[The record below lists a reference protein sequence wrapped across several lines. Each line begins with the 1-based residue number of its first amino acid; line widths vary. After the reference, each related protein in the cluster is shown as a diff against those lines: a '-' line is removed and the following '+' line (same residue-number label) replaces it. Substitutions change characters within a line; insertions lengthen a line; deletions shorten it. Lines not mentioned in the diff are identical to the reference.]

1 MNFKRELNE
10 WFFNAKNDFLAGLLS
25 AFAVIPEVIGFCIV
39 AGISPMMGLYASFF
53 LMVILSF
60 LGGRPAMVS
69 AAAGSMALVIVNLVR
84 DYGTEYL
91 MAAAILAGIFMIILG
106 ILKVGKLINYL
117 PNNAMVG
124 FVDALAILIFSAQLK
139 HFVGEGPIMYLLVL
153 IGLLII
159 YLLPKVFTALPS
171 GLVAVIVV
179 TAISMALGNPV
190 RTIGDMGDIVAS
202 LPIFAIPDVPLNL
215 ETLKIILPYS
225 ISLALVGLVETLLT
239 AQVVD
244 EMTDSTSNKNRECRA
259 LGIANVVSALFGG
272 TCGCGMIGQAIAN
285 VSAGGRGRLSTF
297 VGGSFIMVLV
307 FLLNDLLQQIPL
319 AALVAVMFSVS
330 VTTFDWDSL
339 RRLPKMPKVDALVI
353 ILVVAVVVYTNN
365 LAAGVVLGFI
375 ITAISAAVQMGKI
388 TVQSEESADTLTYH
402 IAGEIFFASIGTL
415 NNQLNYKTAAN
426 NVIFDF
432 SRARV
437 WDESAATALQKA
449 VAHFNNNG
457 IQVRFQGLDDSS
469 KNMLTKLYGDKNFSI
484 EG

>member
-1 MNFKRELNE
+1 
-10 WFFNAKNDFLAGLLS
+10 
-25 AFAVIPEVIGFCIV
+25 
-39 AGISPMMGLYASFF
+39 
-53 LMVILSF
+53 
-60 LGGRPAMVS
+60 MVS

-117 PNNAMVG
+117 PNN
-124 FVDALAILIFSAQLK
+124 DALAILIFSAQLK

-244 EMTDSTSNKNRECRA
+244 
-259 LGIANVVSALFGG
+259 
-272 TCGCGMIGQAIAN
+272 
-285 VSAGGRGRLSTF
+285 
-297 VGGSFIMVLV
+297 
-307 FLLNDLLQQIPL
+307 
-319 AALVAVMFSVS
+319 
-330 VTTFDWDSL
+330 
-339 RRLPKMPKVDALVI
+339 
-353 ILVVAVVVYTNN
+353 
-365 LAAGVVLGFI
+365 
-375 ITAISAAVQMGKI
+375 
-388 TVQSEESADTLTYH
+388 
-402 IAGEIFFASIGTL
+402 
-415 NNQLNYKTAAN
+415 
-426 NVIFDF
+426 
-432 SRARV
+432 
-437 WDESAATALQKA
+437 
-449 VAHFNNNG
+449 
-457 IQVRFQGLDDSS
+457 
-469 KNMLTKLYGDKNFSI
+469 
-484 EG
+484 

>member
-215 ETLKIILPYS
+215 ETLKNNPAVLDFL
-225 ISLALVGLVETLLT
+225 SL
-239 AQVVD
+239 
-244 EMTDSTSNKNRECRA
+244 
-259 LGIANVVSALFGG
+259 
-272 TCGCGMIGQAIAN
+272 
-285 VSAGGRGRLSTF
+285 GRLSRDIINRA
-297 VGGSFIMVLV
+297 G
-307 FLLNDLLQQIPL
+307 
-319 AALVAVMFSVS
+319 
-330 VTTFDWDSL
+330 
-339 RRLPKMPKVDALVI
+339 RR
-353 ILVVAVVVYTNN
+353 
-365 LAAGVVLGFI
+365 
-375 ITAISAAVQMGKI
+375 
-388 TVQSEESADTLTYH
+388 
-402 IAGEIFFASIGTL
+402 
-415 NNQLNYKTAAN
+415 
-426 NVIFDF
+426 
-432 SRARV
+432 
-437 WDESAATALQKA
+437 
-449 VAHFNNNG
+449 
-457 IQVRFQGLDDSS
+457 
-469 KNMLTKLYGDKNFSI
+469 
-484 EG
+484 

>member
-1 MNFKRELNE
+1 MNLQKELHE

-84 DYGTEYL
+84 DYGTQYL
-91 MAAAILAGIFMIILG
+91 MAAAILAGVFMIILG
-106 ILKVGKLINYL
+106 LLKVGKLINYL
-117 PNNAMVG
+117 PNNANIG
-124 FVDALAILIFSAQLK
+124 FVDALAILIFSAQLE

-153 IGLLII
+153 IGLLVI
-159 YLLPKVFTALPS
+159 YILPKFFTALPS
-171 GLVAVIVV
+171 GLVAVIIV

-190 RTIGDMGDIVAS
+190 RTIGDMGEILAT
-202 LPIFAIPDVPLNL
+202 LPVFAIPDVPLNL

-244 EMTDSTSNKNRECRA
+244 EMTDSTSNKNRECSA
-259 LGIANVVSALFGG
+259 LGIANIVSAFFGG

-285 VSAGGRGRLSTF
+285 VSAGGRGRLSTC
-297 VGGSFIMVLV
+297 VGGTFIMVLV

-319 AALVAVMFSVS
+319 AALVAVMFSVC

-339 RRLPKMPKVDALVI
+339 RRLNKMPKSDALTI

-365 LAAGVVLGFI
+365 LAVGVVLGFI
-375 ITAISAAVQMGKI
+375 ITAISAAIQMAKLNI
-388 TVQSEESADTLTYH
+388 TTEQNDDTLTYH
-402 IAGEIFFASIGTL
+402 ITGEVFFASIGAL
-415 NNQLNYKTAAN
+415 NNQLDYKTTAKN
-426 NVIFDF
+426 IVLDF

-437 WDESAATALQKA
+437 WDESAATALKKDIA
-449 VAHFNNNG
+449 RFNDLG
-457 IQVRFQGLDDSS
+457 IQVHFQGLDDNS
-469 KNMLTKLYGDKNFSI
+469 KNMILKLYGDKNFSM
-484 EG
+484 

>member
-179 TAISMALGNPV
+179 TMISMALGNPV

-244 EMTDSTSNKNRECRA
+244 EMTDSASNKNRECRA
-259 LGIANVVSALFGG
+259 LGIANVISALFGG

-365 LAAGVVLGFI
+365 LAVGVVLGFI

-388 TVQSEESADTLTYH
+388 TVQSEENADTLTYH

>member
-215 ETLKIILPYS
+215 ETLTIILPYS

-365 LAAGVVLGFI
+365 LAVGVVLGFI

-388 TVQSEESADTLTYH
+388 TVQSEENADTLTYH

-449 VAHFNNNG
+449 VAHFNNSG